1 MKGLTLRDVVVGYGH
16 GSSRLVAVD
25 GVALE
30 VPEGQLV
37 GLVGESGSGKSSLAR
52 AIVGL
57 VRPLGGQIEL
67 DGRPVGSFGGR
78 GRPHPVQMVFQDPDS
93 SLDPRMTVRESLS
106 EALDRRSLGRTGMR
120 AEIGRLLD
128 LVQLAGDTADRL
140 PRGLSGGQRQR
151 VAIAR
156 ALAARPRVLVA
167 DEITSALDVSVQG
180 AILNLIKELQRELG
194 FSMLLISHNL
204 AVVRYVCEV
213 TAVMYLGRIVEV
225 AASEEL
231 ARAPEHPYSRS
242 LLGALPQLKAAA
254 NTAWLTL
261 EAEAPDPKQPPAG
274 CRFHPRCPVGP
285 LALADRQRCLTEDP
299 QPGAAARAHRA
310 ACHFASSAP
319 LGQRDGLAPSQL

>member
-1 MKGLTLRDVVVGYGH
+1 MKGLRLRDVVVGYGH

-25 GVALE
+25 GVDLD

-57 VRPLGGQIEL
+57 VNPLGGTIEL
-67 DGRPVGSFGGR
+67 DGRPLSSHGER
-78 GRPHPVQMVFQDPDS
+78 KRPHPVQIVFQDPDS

-106 EALDRRSLGRTGMR
+106 EALEWRKLGRAGLR
-120 AEIGRLLD
+120 AEIGRLLE
-128 LVQLAGDTADRL
+128 LVQLGSDTADRL
-140 PRGLSGGQRQR
+140 PRALSGGQRQR

-156 ALAARPRVLVA
+156 ALAAEPRVLVA

-180 AILNLIKELQRELG
+180 AILNLIKQLQGELG

-204 AVVRYVCEV
+204 AVVRYVCDV

-231 ARAPEHPYSRS
+231 VRAPRHPYSRS
-242 LLGALPQLKAAA
+242 LLGALPQLGTSAR
-254 NTAWLTL
+254 TEWLAL
-261 EAEAPDPKQPPAG
+261 DAEAPDPKRPPAG

-285 LALADRQRCLTEDP
+285 LASSDRQLCLAEDP
-299 QPGAAARAHRA
+299 QPGSEERPHRA
-310 ACHFASSAP
+310 ACHFA
-319 LGQRDGLAPSQL
+319 LD